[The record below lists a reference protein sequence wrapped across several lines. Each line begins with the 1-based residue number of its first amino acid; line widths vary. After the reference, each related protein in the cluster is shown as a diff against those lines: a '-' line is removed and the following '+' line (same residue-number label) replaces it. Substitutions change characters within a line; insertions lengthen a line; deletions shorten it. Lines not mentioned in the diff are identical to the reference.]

1 MRIRM
6 YDNIAQYLSDNEA
19 IDAAVLSVLESGEL
33 VMGPDVR
40 ALEEE
45 FAAYC
50 GTNYAVGVT
59 SGTSAL
65 LLALRALGIGEG
77 DEVITHANSHIH
89 TKKAKTKGKPFNILG
104 SI

>member
-6 YDNIAQYLSDNEA
+6 YDNVAQYLSDKEA

-45 FAAYC
+45 FAAC
-50 GTNYAVGVT
+50 GN
-59 SGTSAL
+59 
-65 LLALRALGIGEG
+65 
-77 DEVITHANSHIH
+77 N
-89 TKKAKTKGKPFNILG
+89 
-104 SI
+104 

>member
-6 YDNIAQYLSDNEA
+6 YDNVAQYLSDKEA

-45 FAAYC
+45 FAAC
-50 GTNYAVGVT
+50 GNNCPVILEVETPELAVST
-59 SGTSAL
+59 KSP
-65 LLALRALGIGEG
+65 LRAIVHVVGNKE
-77 DEVITHANSHIH
+77 
-89 TKKAKTKGKPFNILG
+89 KPVVG
-104 SI
+104 